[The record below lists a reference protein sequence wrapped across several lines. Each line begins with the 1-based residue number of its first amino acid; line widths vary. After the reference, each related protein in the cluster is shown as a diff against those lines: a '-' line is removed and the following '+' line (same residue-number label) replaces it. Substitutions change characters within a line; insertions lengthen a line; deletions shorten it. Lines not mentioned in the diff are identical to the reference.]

1 MDFCRTPYL
10 LGYRIGMG
18 RVVTQR
24 RLTSEEQDIEAT
36 IQRAYQ
42 VGVSH
47 VRPGAS
53 CSDIDSAIR
62 EALVSGGLAEWI
74 VHRNGRG
81 LGIESVELPEIKEG
95 IPARLE
101 AGMVVSIEPSIYR
114 DGFASRVENTMV
126 VTATAPEILTRAPV
140 EIRRIAR

>member
-1 MDFCRTPYL
+1 MDFCRVPYL

-24 RLTSEEQDIEAT
+24 RLTSEEEDIEAT
-36 IQRAYQ
+36 IQRAYR
-42 VGVSH
+42 VGLGL
-47 VRPGAS
+47 VRPGVT
-53 CSDIDSAIR
+53 CSEIDSTIR
-62 EALVSGGLAEWI
+62 AVLVEGGVAEYI

-95 IPARLE
+95 VETKLR

-114 DGFASRVENTMV
+114 DGFAARVEDTMIV
-126 VTATAPEILTRAPV
+126 GEGEPEILTRAPV
-140 EIRRIAR
+140 KMRRIYR